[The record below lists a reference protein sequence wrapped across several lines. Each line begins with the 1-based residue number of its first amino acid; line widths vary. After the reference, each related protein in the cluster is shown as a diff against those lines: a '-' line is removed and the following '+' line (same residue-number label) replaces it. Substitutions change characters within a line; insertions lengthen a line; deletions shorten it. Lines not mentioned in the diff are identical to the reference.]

1 MDGRTDIPRM
11 RAIARLF
18 VKKREKERKKKG
30 GNIFEPNRFYFV
42 TPVLL
47 PVEKSFVGGSG
58 GGGGRGKVC
67 KRAGEGEGNRIT
79 KKKSA
84 FFMRGF
90 YYAVHG
96 ALSAPC
102 GVSQIA
108 LWFIR

>member
-1 MDGRTDIPRM
+1 M
-11 RAIARLF
+11 RG
-18 VKKREKERKKKG
+18 EGE
-30 GNIFEPNRFYFV
+30 
-42 TPVLL
+42 
-47 PVEKSFVGGSG
+47 
-58 GGGGRGKVC
+58 VC
-67 KRAGEGEGNRIT
+67 KRAGEGNRIT

>member
-1 MDGRTDIPRM
+1 MDR
-11 RAIARLF
+11 
-18 VKKREKERKKKG
+18 
-30 GNIFEPNRFYFV
+30 
-42 TPVLL
+42 
-47 PVEKSFVGGSG
+47 
-58 GGGGRGKVC
+58 RGTEGEGEVC

-96 ALSAPC
+96 ALSAPS

>member
-30 GNIFEPNRFYFV
+30 EIFSNRTVFISLHRFCYRLRRV
-42 TPVLL
+42 SSVD
-47 PVEKSFVGGSG
+47 
-58 GGGGRGKVC
+58 RGEEGEGEVC

>member
-1 MDGRTDIPRM
+1 MKRGRVGSGWMGGRTDIPRM

-58 GGGGRGKVC
+58 EEGGGGKFVNARG
-67 KRAGEGEGNRIT
+67 
-79 KKKSA
+79 
-84 FFMRGF
+84 RGREI
-90 YYAVHG
+90 V
-96 ALSAPC
+96 
-102 GVSQIA
+102 
-108 LWFIR
+108 